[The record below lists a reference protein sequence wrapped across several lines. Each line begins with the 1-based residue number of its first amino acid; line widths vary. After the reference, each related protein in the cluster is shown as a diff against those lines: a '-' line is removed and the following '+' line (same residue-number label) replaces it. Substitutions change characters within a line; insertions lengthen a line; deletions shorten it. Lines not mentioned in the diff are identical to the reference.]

1 MYKGQNWMTEAV
13 GSLHSA
19 LAKVGV
25 VVEAGEVAATT
36 LADSFSSHVC
46 CSWTT
51 WRNSRSTCLLRGTEL
66 EMMAA
71 TGCCRHDCFP
81 LVSLALAAT
90 SFWSEVLPFEH
101 NMCLWVKIQLQL
113 IVLGTCSAIDP
124 CGVKYCGNRLLRPL
138 ELSHLV
144 FSKVH
149 RKLGTQ
155 WLKLQALRRNFFLVI
170 IRKTSPRM
178 MGSS

>member
-81 LVSLALAAT
+81 PVSSHDCFPLVSLALAAT

-124 CGVKYCGNRLLRPL
+124 CGVKYCGNRLLVPSSSE
-138 ELSHLV
+138 EL
-144 FSKVH
+144 
-149 RKLGTQ
+149 
-155 WLKLQALRRNFFLVI
+155 FFLS
-170 IRKTSPRM
+170 K
-178 MGSS
+178 

>member
-81 LVSLALAAT
+81 PVSSHDCFPLVSLALAAT
-90 SFWSEVLPFEH
+90 SFWSEVLLAALLNITCVSGLKSNCNWLFWELALP
-101 NMCLWVKIQLQL
+101 L
-113 IVLGTCSAIDP
+113 IRV
-124 CGVKYCGNRLLRPL
+124 V
-138 ELSHLV
+138 
-144 FSKVH
+144 
-149 RKLGTQ
+149 
-155 WLKLQALRRNFFLVI
+155 
-170 IRKTSPRM
+170 
-178 MGSS
+178 SSTVEIVC